1 MREKKIIINVLKLVL
16 TNPIFKK
23 DYHKFINCEDD
34 IIRYSEK
41 IELFDVQMFWQTML
55 DYEILY
61 LNRNIND
68 LGFWEWNNFG
78 IDIYNTLA
86 TTKNKLEIFN
96 EVNKILS
103 YILCPF
109 DSTLIYLQSEEL
121 KSTFIIKI
129 SEEILPIKSIEID
142 SKRHKTL
149 RELINSIY
157 NNFYLKFYQNTH
169 TKKMDT

>member
-1 MREKKIIINVLKLVL
+1 
-16 TNPIFKK
+16 
-23 DYHKFINCEDD
+23 
-34 IIRYSEK
+34 
-41 IELFDVQMFWQTML
+41 MFWQTML

-157 NNFYLKFYQNTH
+157 NNFLFKILPKYSYEKNGYLRI
-169 TKKMDT
+169 MVIL